1 MWLELVRSLSS
12 YFAKLSAARTSLH
25 MGSQEPSTTAALKTA
40 NPQSNAP
47 TAVPNIA
54 TSDASQY
61 VDNTIQ
67 NAFIALALA
76 VVIGS
81 VLWKSGG
88 G

>member
-1 MWLELVRSLSS
+1 MRFLSS
-12 YFAKLSAARTSLH
+12 YFAKLSTARTSLH
-25 MGSQEPSTTAALKTA
+25 MDSQEPSTTAALKTA

-47 TAVPNIA
+47 TIAPNIA

-61 VDNTIQ
+61 VDNTTQ
-67 NAFIALALA
+67 NVFIALALA

-81 VLWKSGG
+81 MLWKSGG